1 MGTDG
6 LAALSLMPT
15 LSLTALIPT
24 AVGLVT
30 STSFWGAVAHSLGML
45 PEEAF
50 IQAEQIGIT
59 LPPMP
64 R

>member
-1 MGTDG
+1 MESG

-15 LSLTALIPT
+15 MSLATLIPT
-24 AVGLVT
+24 AMGLVT
-30 STSFWGAVAHSLGML
+30 STSFWGAVAHSMGVL
-45 PEEAF
+45 PQEAF
-50 IQAEQIGIT
+50 IHAEQIGIT